1 MGISRNIGLAGG
13 LLWAHLRRAMRLE
26 TTQAGD
32 KSARTVSLSASL
44 LSVLAGFMLLSATSA
59 TMAVTPKIVGGGQ
72 HAVAMNSLGDLWV
85 WGANGDKRLGD
96 CTTQN
101 RYSPTPLQS
110 SVDCFYSF
118 PPSGFISIAAAADHT
133 LGVASDGLLWG
144 WGHNGSGQLGTG
156 NTTFQTLPRPITS
169 GFGSVATSWYH
180 SMAIK
185 TDGSLWGW
193 GDNFHGELGDGSM
206 TASLAPKE
214 IGTGFSAVALGPYF
228 TIALKPD
235 GTLWAWGQNYFGQL
249 GDGTTVDSHSPKEI
263 GSGYSAIAAG
273 NGFTLALKSDGSLWT
288 WGRNEYG
295 QLGDGTTASS
305 RSSPLQIGAGFSA
318 IAAGSYSGFALK
330 TDGRLFSWGRNEY
343 GEIGDGSTT
352 QRNSPVEVGA
362 GFISIAAGNFTS
374 FAVKSDG
381 SVWTWGR
388 NSDGERGDG
397 TTDEKHSPTL
407 INFSLPAVTPIPAT
421 PTGFTA
427 TADGASK
434 VNLAWNPPSSNAAA
448 NIRYYVRIVNDNGFG
463 LVFNITNWSAVGL
476 TPATNYSFT
485 IKACDTANNCSAESA
500 AVTATT
506 AALADTV
513 APSVPTNLN
522 ASAIGSSQISLN
534 WSASNDN
541 NAVAAYKIYR
551 NGNLLSTL
559 SNITSYNDTGLPAKT
574 TYSYAVAAC
583 DTAGNC
589 SAQSSAASA
598 TTASIV
604 DTTPPSAPSSL
615 SASATGSS
623 QISLNWS
630 ASSDNVAV
638 TAYKVYR
645 NGSLLSTLGNVTSYN
660 DTNLTPKTS
669 YSYAVAACDT
679 AGNCSAQSSSV
690 SATTAAAA
698 AILSALSVACP
709 VNTAN
714 GPAIC
719 TANASYNDGSSKNVV
734 AAWTSSNT
742 AVATIGANGQ
752 ITVIDVDAATSVTFS
767 ASYTENGATQTASAT
782 VIVTPN
788 NNSNACNRTGISIA
802 GGASKKVG
810 ESLSV
815 NYCMKNF
822 SKLNRFDVYVAVRV
836 PDNNLIFM
844 KAGGFFDA
852 PVFTSDVTPYL
863 ANTQIPDLSGAVL
876 SMAELPQNLPL
887 GRYTFYAVPVLTGM
901 SVENTANWIGGL
913 AESAVTLGR

>member
-1 MGISRNIGLAGG
+1 MGISRKLGLTGG
-13 LLWAHLRRAMRLE
+13 MLWARLRRVMRLE

-32 KSARTVSLSASL
+32 KSECTASWSASL
-44 LSVLAGFMLLSATSA
+44 FSVVAGLMLLSATSA

-72 HAVAMNSLGDLWV
+72 HAIAMNSLGDLWV

-96 CTTQN
+96 CTTSN
-101 RYSPTPLQS
+101 HLSPVPLQS
-110 SVDCFYSF
+110 SADCFYSF
-118 PPSGFISIAAAADHT
+118 SPAGFATIAAASDHT
-133 LGVASDGLLWG
+133 LGVGSDGFLWA
-144 WGHNGSGQLGTG
+144 WGYNSSGQLGTG
-156 NTTFQTLPRPITS
+156 NTTFQTLPRTIAS
-169 GFGSVATSWYH
+169 GFSSVATSRYH
-180 SMAIK
+180 TMAIK

-214 IGTGFSAVALGPYF
+214 IGAGFSVVALGPYF
-228 TIALKPD
+228 TLALKPD

-249 GDGTTVDSHSPKEI
+249 GDGTTVDRHSPKEI
-263 GSGYSAIAAG
+263 GPGFSAIAAG
-273 NGFTLALKSDGSLWT
+273 NGFTLALKADGSLWT

-295 QLGDGTTASS
+295 QLGDGTTVSS
-305 RSSPLQIGAGFSA
+305 RSSPLQIGTGFSA
-318 IAAGSYSGFALK
+318 IAAGDYSGFALK

-362 GFISIAAGNFTS
+362 GFISIAAGSFTS
-374 FAVKSDG
+374 FATKSDG

-427 TADGASK
+427 TADGSSK
-434 VNLAWNPPSSNAAA
+434 INLAWNPPSSNAAA
-448 NIRYYVRIVNDNGFG
+448 NIRYYVKIVNDNGFG
-463 LVFNITNWSAVGL
+463 LVFNITNWSAIGL

-513 APSVPTNLN
+513 PPSVPATLS
-522 ASAIGSSQISLN
+522 ASATGSDQISLN
-534 WSASNDN
+534 WSASSDN
-541 NAVAAYKIYR
+541 IAVIAYKVYR

-559 SNITSYNDTGLPAKT
+559 SNVTSYKDTGLLAKT
-574 TYSYAVAAC
+574 NYSYTVAAC
-583 DTAGNC
+583 DAANNC
-589 SAQSSAASA
+589 SAQSSPASA
-598 TTASIV
+598 TTASIA
-604 DTTPPSAPSSL
+604 DTIPPSAPSSL

-645 NGSLLSTLGNVTSYN
+645 NGNLLSTLGNVTSYN
-660 DTNLTPKTS
+660 DTNLMPKTS
-669 YSYAVAACDT
+669 YSYTVAACD
-679 AGNCSAQSSSV
+679 AANNCSAQGAAA
-690 SATTAAAA
+690 SATTAATA

-714 GPAIC
+714 LPAIC
-719 TANASYNDGSSKNVV
+719 TANASYSDGSSKNVA

-752 ITVIDVDAATSVTFS
+752 ITVIDVAVATPVTFG
-767 ASYTENGATQTASAT
+767 ASYTENGATQAASAT

-788 NNSNACNRTGISIA
+788 NVCNHTGISIA
-802 GGASKKVG
+802 GGAAKKVG

-815 NYCMKNF
+815 NYCLKNF
-822 SKLNRFDVYVAVRV
+822 SKINRFDVYVAVRV
-836 PDNNLIFM
+836 PDNNLIFI
-844 KAGGFFDA
+844 KAAGFFDT
-852 PVFTSDVTPYL
+852 PVFTASVVPYL
-863 ANTQIPDLSGAVL
+863 ANTPIPDLSGAVL

-901 SVENTANWIGGL
+901 SVENSANWIGEL
-913 AESAVTLGR
+913 AEGAVTLGR